1 MYLYDRRQKPEDANG
16 IYLPQNSH
24 THSDSSGTFGIVLQG
39 GLHVS
44 TRVTF
49 PGADMLNPND
59 VVAPTA
65 HIVPPPLATATA
77 PHERPFVSVAMQL
90 HEVPRKGGCVPCTGA
105 MCITQPV
112 IRGGTYHIGMSAQSS
127 MKTPTHQVS
136 SFAPSLSIGALLR
149 VITHLLTHRP
159 CWQRL
164 CGKMDGDRPQD

>member
-1 MYLYDRRQKPEDANG
+1 
-16 IYLPQNSH
+16 
-24 THSDSSGTFGIVLQG
+24 
-39 GLHVS
+39 
-44 TRVTF
+44 
-49 PGADMLNPND
+49 MLDPND

-77 PHERPFVSVAMQL
+77 PHKRPFVSVAIQV
-90 HEVPRKGGCVPCTGA
+90 HEVPRTGGCVPCTGA

-149 VITHLLTHRP
+149 VIAPLLTRRP

-164 CGKMDGDRPQD
+164 CGKMDGERPQDQTESWTFHLKSLTFLCTFMTHMYLVCGRSCPSNSNFATNNINWTQSQYT